1 MVFVRKAW
9 IWWTICWLLID
20 RIKERQSV
28 ISNEYPDQGMF
39 GLDITIFPGGIY
51 VGISFRILSFI
62 VNIDKIIYRIINF
75 FHTRKFCDMIKPS
88 NQFSHSIRFLKSSL
102 HWANRFWRN
111 NRVCEEIK
119 KRCIVVKK
127 AKRFLAL
134 FLVLCMMVCAMALP
148 ASAYSY
154 NFSFPAQQANSM
166 CYTSLYTRGTSTA
179 YVDPDVTTISTIYFL
194 SPTRVS
200 STQATALVYKTS
212 GTRSNF
218 SWLSGYGGKGNSYC
232 LSGCPDWN
240 VGSHTAYSSYG
251 SWNM

>member
-1 MVFVRKAW
+1 
-9 IWWTICWLLID
+9 
-20 RIKERQSV
+20 
-28 ISNEYPDQGMF
+28 
-39 GLDITIFPGGIY
+39 
-51 VGISFRILSFI
+51 
-62 VNIDKIIYRIINF
+62 
-75 FHTRKFCDMIKPS
+75 
-88 NQFSHSIRFLKSSL
+88 
-102 HWANRFWRN
+102 
-111 NRVCEEIK
+111 
-119 KRCIVVKK
+119 VKK

-166 CYTSLYTRGTSTA
+166 RSTSLYTRGTSTA

-240 VGSHTAYSSYG
+240 VGSHTAYSSLSYPKEIALKLLRLAQSFKAFPLNTVSSFLG
-251 SWNM
+251 VPVRNSPRMGRNLVEGCD

>member
-1 MVFVRKAW
+1 M
-9 IWWTICWLLID
+9 
-20 RIKERQSV
+20 
-28 ISNEYPDQGMF
+28 
-39 GLDITIFPGGIY
+39 
-51 VGISFRILSFI
+51 
-62 VNIDKIIYRIINF
+62 
-75 FHTRKFCDMIKPS
+75 
-88 NQFSHSIRFLKSSL
+88 
-102 HWANRFWRN
+102 
-111 NRVCEEIK
+111 
-119 KRCIVVKK
+119 KK

-166 CYTSLYTRGTSTA
+166 RSTSLYTRGTSTA

-218 SWLSGYGGKGNSYC
+218 SWLSGYGGKEIALKLLRLAQSFKAFPLNTVSSFLGVPVRNSPRMGRN
-232 LSGCPDWN
+232 LVEGCD
-240 VGSHTAYSSYG
+240 
-251 SWNM
+251 

>member
-1 MVFVRKAW
+1 M
-9 IWWTICWLLID
+9 
-20 RIKERQSV
+20 
-28 ISNEYPDQGMF
+28 
-39 GLDITIFPGGIY
+39 
-51 VGISFRILSFI
+51 
-62 VNIDKIIYRIINF
+62 
-75 FHTRKFCDMIKPS
+75 
-88 NQFSHSIRFLKSSL
+88 
-102 HWANRFWRN
+102 
-111 NRVCEEIK
+111 
-119 KRCIVVKK
+119 KK

-166 CYTSLYTRGTSTA
+166 RSTSLYTRGTSTA

-232 LSGCPDWN
+232 LLSYPKEIALKLLRLAQSFKAFPLNTVSSFLGVPVRNSPRMGRNLVEGCD
-240 VGSHTAYSSYG
+240 
-251 SWNM
+251 

>member
-1 MVFVRKAW
+1 MY
-9 IWWTICWLLID
+9 C
-20 RIKERQSV
+20 
-28 ISNEYPDQGMF
+28 
-39 GLDITIFPGGIY
+39 
-51 VGISFRILSFI
+51 
-62 VNIDKIIYRIINF
+62 
-75 FHTRKFCDMIKPS
+75 
-88 NQFSHSIRFLKSSL
+88 
-102 HWANRFWRN
+102 
-111 NRVCEEIK
+111 CE
-119 KRCIVVKK
+119 K

-166 CYTSLYTRGTSTA
+166 RSTSLYTRGTSTA

-218 SWLSGYGGKGNSYC
+218 SWLSGYERVIRIVYLAVPTGTWGPTQPTVPTVLGICKELAFQHCPMIASK
-232 LSGCPDWN
+232 LS
-240 VGSHTAYSSYG
+240 
-251 SWNM
+251 

>member
-1 MVFVRKAW
+1 M
-9 IWWTICWLLID
+9 
-20 RIKERQSV
+20 
-28 ISNEYPDQGMF
+28 
-39 GLDITIFPGGIY
+39 
-51 VGISFRILSFI
+51 
-62 VNIDKIIYRIINF
+62 
-75 FHTRKFCDMIKPS
+75 
-88 NQFSHSIRFLKSSL
+88 
-102 HWANRFWRN
+102 
-111 NRVCEEIK
+111 
-119 KRCIVVKK
+119 KK

-166 CYTSLYTRGTSTA
+166 RSTSLYTRGTSTA

-218 SWLSGYGGKGNSYC
+218 SWLSGLSYPKEIALKLLRLAQSFKAFPLNTVSSFLGVPVRNSPRMGRN
-232 LSGCPDWN
+232 LVEGCD
-240 VGSHTAYSSYG
+240 
-251 SWNM
+251 

>member
-1 MVFVRKAW
+1 MYCCV
-9 IWWTICWLLID
+9 
-20 RIKERQSV
+20 
-28 ISNEYPDQGMF
+28 
-39 GLDITIFPGGIY
+39 
-51 VGISFRILSFI
+51 
-62 VNIDKIIYRIINF
+62 
-75 FHTRKFCDMIKPS
+75 
-88 NQFSHSIRFLKSSL
+88 
-102 HWANRFWRN
+102 
-111 NRVCEEIK
+111 
-119 KRCIVVKK
+119 VVKK

-166 CYTSLYTRGTSTA
+166 RSTSLYTRGTSTA

>member
-1 MVFVRKAW
+1 M
-9 IWWTICWLLID
+9 
-20 RIKERQSV
+20 
-28 ISNEYPDQGMF
+28 
-39 GLDITIFPGGIY
+39 
-51 VGISFRILSFI
+51 
-62 VNIDKIIYRIINF
+62 
-75 FHTRKFCDMIKPS
+75 
-88 NQFSHSIRFLKSSL
+88 
-102 HWANRFWRN
+102 
-111 NRVCEEIK
+111 
-119 KRCIVVKK
+119 KK

-166 CYTSLYTRGTSTA
+166 RSTSLYTRGTSTA

-232 LSGCPDWN
+232 LSGCPERN
-240 VGSHTAYSSYG
+240 CLETSPARSKFQGFSFEHSFLFFGCSCKKFSKNG
-251 SWNM
+251 

>member
-1 MVFVRKAW
+1 MNN
-9 IWWTICWLLID
+9 LLASD
-20 RIKERQSV
+20 RS
-28 ISNEYPDQGMF
+28 DQGAPVSYLKRISRP
-39 GLDITIFPGGIY
+39 GNVRSGYYNFPRRY
-51 VGISFRILSFI
+51 LCRDKFSYFI
-62 VNIDKIIYRIINF
+62 VYCKYRQNNIQN
-75 FHTRKFCDMIKPS
+75 
-88 NQFSHSIRFLKSSL
+88 NQFFSHAKILWYDKAIKSIFSQLSHSIRFLKSSL

-166 CYTSLYTRGTSTA
+166 RSTSLYTRGTSTA